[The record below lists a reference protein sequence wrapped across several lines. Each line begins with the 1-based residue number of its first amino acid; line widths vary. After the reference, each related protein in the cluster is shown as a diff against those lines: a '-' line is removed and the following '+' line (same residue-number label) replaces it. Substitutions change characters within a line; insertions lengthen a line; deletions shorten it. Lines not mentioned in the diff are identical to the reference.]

1 MLIESNGVRLFA
13 LDAGRGDP
21 ELVFIHGNG
30 ADHTAWHKQIAYF
43 SAITRVIAVD
53 MRGFGSSSKDPEAR
67 YTQDKFVADTVAM
80 LQAAN
85 VRRAILVGWSMGG
98 NVASR
103 VAVEHAELVAGV
115 ALVDHNVEAAKTELG
130 LQFDPRYTSEAIV
143 RGLDEDFEGRGFR
156 TMVDSWFPETGPDI
170 DFLKEWFWQ
179 VGIRTGRDVVYGIR
193 SIGVREDRRKWLQAL
208 TIPVCIL
215 QGGDSYIGGR
225 RIADYLAN
233 MIPHA
238 RKHVFDAHG
247 HALFLTA
254 ADEFNTALHD
264 FWGEVASNPSRTA
277 VGEVR

>member
-1 MLIESNGVRLFA
+1 MLIQANGVRLFA
-13 LDAGRGDP
+13 IDAGQGGP

-30 ADHTAWHKQIAYF
+30 ADHTAWHKQIVYF
-43 SAITRVIAVD
+43 SRITRVIAVD
-53 MRGFGSSSKDPEAR
+53 MRGFGSSGKDPEAR
-67 YTQDKFVADTVAM
+67 YTQDKFVADTAAI

-103 VAVEHAELVAGV
+103 VAVEHPELVAGV

-156 TMVDSWFPETGPDI
+156 TMVDSWFPESGPEI
-170 DFLKEWFWQ
+170 DFLKQWFWEI
-179 VGIRTGRDVVYGIR
+179 GIRTGRDVVYGIR
-193 SIGVREDRRKWLQAL
+193 SIGVREDRRKWLEAL
-208 TIPVCIL
+208 TVPVCIL

-225 RIADYLAN
+225 RIADYLASI
-233 MIPHA
+233 IPHA
-238 RKHVFDAHG
+238 RKHVFDGHG

-254 ADEFNTALHD
+254 ADEFNAALHE
-264 FWGEVASNPSRTA
+264 FWKEVA
-277 VGEVR
+277 GQ